1 MQTRR
6 TFLRRGAVTT
16 VGGALAVSP
25 AAALAKP
32 GRQAG
37 YGRLIEDSG
46 GLIDLPRG
54 FRYRVV
60 QNVEDRLSNGA
71 PVPGD
76 FDGMVAIDGPRNSTV
91 LVRNHELRPNDTATK
106 APVVGTNPY
115 DPAAPGGTT
124 ALVVGPNRKLDSSY
138 VSSSGTLNNCA
149 GGGTP
154 WGTWIT
160 CEENRTTGHGFAFEV
175 DPTDPENDL
184 SKTPIRAMG
193 YFSHEAID
201 IDPRTGIAYLTEDD
215 FRGQQTAPEDEVPGT
230 SGSDPSRTRSSFLF
244 RYLPENRAQRP
255 GALQDGGKLQAM
267 AIQERPLFNMDLGRT
282 GERFQVV
289 WVDVDP
295 EEPHDDA
302 LAKGAAR
309 FQRLEGCHFVGGAFW
324 FDDTSGGEERFGQVF
339 RLIPSGDPA
348 GGGVDTLE
356 LFLEPPSR
364 QELDAPDNLEVTPWG
379 DVWLGRGWRRR
390 QPRGRHHAWRRDLR
404 VRQQPPQRQR
414 VRRADVLPRREDVL
428 PQHPGPRPHVRDL
441 GTVRTAQRRREA
453 RDGQRRAAAPVGA
466 EGVRGA
472 ARARRQE
479 RHLALRGGR
488 LRASRRRARL
498 IPCRVRVAVPMW
510 VGRESPPR
518 MAPAHGRPR
527 RPRQPVRR
535 ALVLGR
541 PRRRS
546 RRRDA
551 FSYVRSPLRPDAA

>member
-54 FRYRVV
+54 FRYRLV

-124 ALVVGPNRKLDSSY
+124 ALVVGPNRKLDRSY

-160 CEENRTTGHGFAFEV
+160 CEENRETGHGFAFEV

-193 YFSHEAID
+193 FFSHEAID

-289 WVDVDP
+289 WVDVNP

-302 LAKGAAR
+302 LANGAAR
-309 FQRLEGCHFVGGAFW
+309 FQRLEGCHFAGGAFW
-324 FDDTSGGEERFGQVF
+324 FDDTSGGEERHGQVF
-339 RLIPSGDPA
+339 RLLPSGDPA
-348 GGGVDTLE
+348 GGGTDTLE
-356 LFLEPPSR
+356 LFLEGESR
-364 QELDAPDNLEVTPWG
+364 EQMDSPDNLEVTPWG
-379 DVWLGRGWRRR
+379 DVWLAEDGDDGNRLIGFTPGGEMYTFARNRLNDSEFAGPTFSPDGKTFFLNIQDPGHTFAIWGPFKRRNAGGQR
-390 QPRGRHHAWRRDLR
+390 AMASA
-404 VRQQPPQRQR
+404 PPQHRWAPN
-414 VRRADVLPRREDVL
+414 VSAELSEYAAKNGMSPYE
-428 PQHPGPRPHVRDL
+428 
-441 GTVRTAQRRREA
+441 
-453 RDGQRRAAAPVGA
+453 AAAY
-466 EGVRGA
+466 ERLGVT
-472 ARARRQE
+472 
-479 RHLALRGGR
+479 
-488 LRASRRRARL
+488 
-498 IPCRVRVAVPMW
+498 
-510 VGRESPPR
+510 
-518 MAPAHGRPR
+518 
-527 RPRQPVRR
+527 
-535 ALVLGR
+535 LV
-541 PRRRS
+541 
-546 RRRDA
+546 
-551 FSYVRSPLRPDAA
+551 